1 MSDDTTEGPVRACRD
16 CGEEYRPGVLVCAD
30 CGGEVVARGGEAVA
44 TAAVTIPEPEATAAL
59 AHPLF
64 VSARAMDVVPMCE
77 RLRERGIEHRLTE
90 QRGEADGTPPRY
102 GISVREQDAATALAA
117 VADLIG
123 LHEGGDVRAVAQAFD
138 PEHGYL
144 KCPACGASPPKGAVE
159 CPECG
164 LGLGSVEAAEEPR
177 E

>member
-1 MSDDTTEGPVRACRD
+1 MSDDTADEPVRACRD

-30 CGGEVVARGGEAVA
+30 CGGEVVLRGREAA
-44 TAAVTIPEPEATAAL
+44 PAAAAPEPEAPSEL

-64 VSARAMDVVPMCE
+64 VSARAQDVVPMCE

-90 QRGEADGTPPRY
+90 QPATSDGAPPRY
-102 GISVREQDAATALAA
+102 GISVREEAAAEALAA

-123 LHEGGDVRAVAQAFD
+123 LHEGGDVSAVAQGFD
-138 PEHGYL
+138 PERGYQQ
-144 KCPACGASPPKGAVE
+144 CPACGAAPPRGALE

-164 LGLGSVEAAEEPR
+164 LGLGAAEAEEPH